1 MLISWY
7 FKLKVSTYY
16 NFYTNKTIQHL
27 IPITSEMSYLFRNM
41 VEHLFKRTNLDNSTN
56 LQIALISKIILWIA
70 SSIATQNAVNF
81 IALLQCNHRAK
92 GKARLRRVSL
102 DVCGREVVSKTKM
115 WVLGKFSWSV
125 SCREVRS
132 SQLNLVLSP

>member
-7 FKLKVSTYY
+7 FKLKVSSYY
-16 NFYTNKTIQHL
+16 NFFFYKNKTEFNTWFQSLLKCH
-27 IPITSEMSYLFRNM
+27 TYSEI
-41 VEHLFKRTNLDNSTN
+41 LFKRTNLDNSTN

-70 SSIATQNAVNF
+70 SSIATQNEVNF

-92 GKARLRRVSL
+92 AKARLRRVSL

-125 SCREVRS
+125 SCREVCS
-132 SQLNLVLSP
+132 S